1 MCGCAAAHFGGID
14 LLVNAAHDVREGP
27 FLELTDD
34 DFRTD
39 WWSGFGGAL
48 HRMQAC
54 HPHLRARPGVVV
66 NISAGTPFKPDTTT
80 FAAYA
85 STKEGIRA
93 ISRAA
98 ATEWAD
104 DRIRVNVVVPLRDSP
119 HFDQWGIDR
128 PEAYRLIMDSI
139 PLGRMGSA
147 DGDIGDVVVF
157 LCSDDATA
165 LNGATLMADG
175 GRAYLR

>member
-1 MCGCAAAHFGGID
+1 M
-14 LLVNAAHDVREGP
+14 
-27 FLELTDD
+27 
-34 DFRTD
+34 
-39 WWSGFGGAL
+39 
-48 HRMQAC
+48 
-54 HPHLRARPGVVV
+54 
-66 NISAGTPFKPDTTT
+66 
-80 FAAYA
+80 
-85 STKEGIRA
+85 
-93 ISRAA
+93 
-98 ATEWAD
+98 
-104 DRIRVNVVVPLRDSP
+104 NVVVPLAHSP

-128 PEAYRLIMDSI
+128 PEAYQLIMDSI